1 MEWTPAR
8 IRLFREAGL
17 CQSQEGFATALGFAK
32 RTIGNAERGAHP
44 PGLALR
50 RALDHALANAS
61 DAQRARFFAA
71 DHGAAP
77 VVGGEHEAVELAR
90 RVAASDVGHETVSRL
105 ELAVDD
111 LATRYPS
118 TPPAELLADVRR
130 HLSYV
135 MCLVERRTTLRE
147 HHRLLVTAGWL
158 SLLAA
163 TLHID
168 VKQCAAAAGWLTT
181 AASLAQE
188 TEHAEIYAWRYET
201 EAWQVLTDGDY
212 PRALTLSQAAQQQA
226 PRGSSAAIQA
236 TAQEGRAWARL
247 GGAKDTYGVI
257 NRVDGLAAA
266 LPQPDRPEHHY
277 RYDPDKALAYTAT
290 TLAWVGDS
298 AAESHAREV
307 IARLG
312 SPQAVGRRPRRVV
325 LAQLDLALALLASDR
340 PDEASAAALGA
351 MLSGWVVP
359 SSHWRALEVVTA
371 VEARGLSEATDLR
384 ETYEVM
390 RRG

>member
-8 IRLFREAGL
+8 IRLFRETGL
-17 CQSQEGFATALGFAK
+17 SQSQDQFAKTLGFTK

-44 PGLALR
+44 PSLALR
-50 RALDHALANAS
+50 RALDDALENAS
-61 DAQRARFFAA
+61 DAQRARFLAA

-77 VVGGEHEAVELAR
+77 AFHGEHEALELAR

-105 ELAVDD
+105 ELTADD
-111 LATRYPS
+111 LAGRYPI

-130 HLSYV
+130 HLGYV
-135 MCLVERRTTLRE
+135 MGLVEARTTLRE

-168 VKQCAAAAGWLTT
+168 LAQRAAAAGWLAT
-181 AASLAQE
+181 AASLARE
-188 TEHAEIYAWRYET
+188 TEHAEILAWRYET

-212 PRALTLSQAAQQQA
+212 PGAVMLSQAAQQLA

-247 GGAKDTYGVI
+247 GAAKDTYGAI
-257 NRVDGLAAA
+257 NQVASLAAA
-266 LPQPDRPEHHY
+266 LPQPDRPGHHF
-277 RYDPDKALAYTAT
+277 RYDPDKALGYTAT
-290 TLAWVGDS
+290 TLAWVGDP
-298 AAESHAREV
+298 AAESHAREL

-312 SPQAVGRRPRRVV
+312 GAQDVSRWPRRVAT
-325 LAQLDLALALLASDR
+325 AQIDLALALLASDR
-340 PDEASAAALGA
+340 PDEASASVLGA

-371 VEARGLSEATDLR
+371 VEARGLSEATELR
-384 ETYEVM
+384 EAYAVM